1 MPDLYGW
8 AFVFSSYLFMNR
20 SSTILLFLTCSFI
33 LISVWVSAQVDTSIH
48 SLRDSTFILRSKKGL
63 FKKLGDAIWIESPQF
78 ELQNN
83 AAVIKNESRF
93 TKFEGKIINQI
104 QVNSV
109 VYTTPFEDTLIKG
122 NKIKHV
128 VQEALYNSTTS
139 KTMVKNLFFS
149 IGDTLYPFL
158 IADNEKLLRE
168 ISFIQDAQIFA
179 ENDPNDNNGV
189 IIYVQWKDVFPIGGS
204 ANIGSLQSFNAE
216 INHDNF
222 LGWGDKIQFKT
233 LYDLDRRPLAGT
245 GFEYIKRNIGG
256 SFINLTLGIDNINP
270 TFNSGKKEEHA
281 LYLKGDLPLVSPYH
295 SFTGGFEIGQHEA
308 YNAYN
313 VSNIYNQLFQYKYG
327 ILDGWMG
334 LNIGAG
340 LRVKDNLQSRLRKF
354 ISFRA
359 LSKRFSEIPDTA
371 VVKYN
376 YNYSS
381 VDAGLLSFSIF
392 KQEYYHTSFIY
403 GFGRNEDVPEGY
415 SLSVVGGI
423 TQRNHL
429 TRPYLGIEYE
439 REYFSRN
446 NNYINYAFKM
456 GGYYK
461 NGTIQDIGTLTSLQ
475 YFTQLKKL
483 SNPKWSKRLFVIASA
498 TQQIKTILNEPLY
511 LRSEYGIPTFK
522 NDNIVAASRMSLNLE
537 QVYYNTV
544 KYYGFSFAPFVFVN
558 SSYIKLIGEAV
569 KNGSIYTALGL
580 GCRTRNENLIF
591 GTIELKAFYYPR
603 TLSTMNPLNI
613 SINTGLKFRYNSQ
626 LIHRPDFVQMN

>member
-8 AFVFSSYLFMNR
+8 AFVFSPFLYMKR
-20 SSTILLFLTCSFI
+20 SSTILLFLVSSFI
-33 LISVWVSAQVDTSIH
+33 LISAGVNAQEDTSIH
-48 SLRDSTFILRSKKGL
+48 TLRDSTFLLRSKKGL

-93 TKFEGKIINQI
+93 TKFRGKIINQI

-122 NKIKHV
+122 NKIKQA
-128 VQEALYNSTTS
+128 VQEALYNSTTN
-139 KTMVKNLFFS
+139 KTMIKNLFFS
-149 IGDTLYPFL
+149 IGDSLYPYL
-158 IADNEKLLRE
+158 IADNEKFLRE
-168 ISFIQDAQIFA
+168 ITFIQDAQIFV
-179 ENDPNDNNGV
+179 ENDPIDNNGV

-256 SFINLTLGIDNINP
+256 SFLNLTFGIDNIYP
-270 TFNSGKKEEHA
+270 TFNSGKKEERA

-295 SFTGGFEIGQHEA
+295 SFTGGFEIGKHEA
-308 YNAYN
+308 YNTYGSAA
-313 VSNIYNQLFQYKYG
+313 IYNQQFQYKYG

-334 LNIGAG
+334 INIGAG
-340 LRVKDNLQSRLRKF
+340 LKVKDNFQSRLRKF
-354 ISFRA
+354 VSFRA

-371 VVKYN
+371 IIKYN
-376 YNYSS
+376 FNYSS
-381 VDAGLLSFSIF
+381 IDAGLVSLNIF

-415 SLSVVGGI
+415 SFSMVGGI
-423 TQRNHL
+423 TQRNYR
-429 TRPYLGIEYE
+429 TRPYFGVEYT
-439 REYFSRN
+439 RAYFSSN
-446 NNYINYAFKM
+446 KNYVNYIIKS
-456 GGYYK
+456 GGYIHK
-461 NGTIQDIGTLTSLQ
+461 GNVEDLSLLTSLQ
-475 YFTQLKKL
+475 YFTRLNKMA
-483 SNPKWSKRLFVIASA
+483 NPKWSKRLFGSLSA
-498 TQQIKTILNEPLY
+498 TQQLKTILNEPLY
-511 LRSEYGIPTFK
+511 LRSDFGIPTFK
-522 NDNIVAASRMSLNLE
+522 NDNILAATRISCNLE

-569 KNGSIYTALGL
+569 KKGSIYTALGL

-591 GTIELKAFYYPR
+591 GTMELKAFYYPR
-603 TLSTMNPLNI
+603 TLSTMNPFNI
-613 SINTGLKFRYNSQ
+613 SINTGLRFKYNSQ
-626 LIHRPDFVQMN
+626 LIQKPDFVQLN

>member
-8 AFVFSSYLFMNR
+8 AFVFSPFLYMKR
-20 SSTILLFLTCSFI
+20 SSTILLFLVSSFI
-33 LISVWVSAQVDTSIH
+33 LISAGVNAQEDTSIH
-48 SLRDSTFILRSKKGL
+48 TLRDSTFLLRSKKGL
-63 FKKLGDAIWIESPQF
+63 IKKLDDAIWIESPQF

-122 NKIKHV
+122 NKIKHA
-128 VQEALYNSTTS
+128 VQEALYNSTTN
-139 KTMVKNLFFS
+139 KTMIKNLFFS
-149 IGDTLYPFL
+149 IGDSLYPYL
-158 IADNEKLLRE
+158 IADNEKFLRE
-168 ISFIQDAQIFA
+168 ITFIQDAQIFV
-179 ENDPNDNNGV
+179 ENDPIDNNGV

-256 SFINLTLGIDNINP
+256 SFLNLTFGIDNIYP
-270 TFNSGKKEEHA
+270 TFNSGKKEERA

-295 SFTGGFEIGQHEA
+295 SFTGGFEIGKHEA
-308 YNAYN
+308 YNTYGSAA
-313 VSNIYNQLFQYKYG
+313 IYNQQFQYKYG

-334 LNIGAG
+334 INIGAG
-340 LRVKDNLQSRLRKF
+340 LKVKDNFQSRLRKF
-354 ISFRA
+354 VSFRA

-371 VVKYN
+371 IIKYN
-376 YNYSS
+376 FNYSS
-381 VDAGLLSFSIF
+381 IDAGLVSLNIF

-415 SLSVVGGI
+415 SFSMVGGI
-423 TQRNHL
+423 TQRNYR
-429 TRPYLGIEYE
+429 TRPYFGVEYT
-439 REYFSRN
+439 RAYFSSN
-446 NNYINYAFKM
+446 NNYVNYIIKS
-456 GGYYK
+456 GGYIHK
-461 NGTIQDIGTLTSLQ
+461 GNVEDLSLLTSLQ
-475 YFTQLKKL
+475 YFTRLNKMA
-483 SNPKWSKRLFVIASA
+483 NPKWSKRLFGSLSA
-498 TQQIKTILNEPLY
+498 TQQLKTILNEPLY
-511 LRSEYGIPTFK
+511 LRSDFGIPTFK
-522 NDNIVAASRMSLNLE
+522 NDNILAATRISCNLE

-569 KNGSIYTALGL
+569 KKGSIYTALGL

-591 GTIELKAFYYPR
+591 GTMELKAFYYPR
-603 TLSTMNPLNI
+603 TLSTMNPFNI
-613 SINTGLKFRYNSQ
+613 SINTGLRFKYNSQ
-626 LIHRPDFVQMN
+626 LIQKPDFVQLN

>member
-8 AFVFSSYLFMNR
+8 AFVFSSYLFMKP
-20 SSTILLFLTCSFI
+20 SSCIILFVLSSFI
-33 LISVWVSAQVDTSIH
+33 CISDNICAQEDTTIH

-63 FKKLGDAIWIESPQF
+63 LKKLGDAIWIESQQY
-78 ELQNN
+78 ELQTN

-93 TKFEGKIINQI
+93 EKFRGKIINQI

-122 NKIKHV
+122 NKIKQA
-128 VQEALYNSTTS
+128 VQEALYNSTTN
-139 KTMVKNLFFS
+139 KTMIKNLFFS
-149 IGDTLYPFL
+149 IGDTLYPYL
-158 IADNEKLLRE
+158 IADNEKFLRE
-168 ISFIQDAQIFA
+168 ITFIQDAQIFA
-179 ENDPNDNNGV
+179 VDDPIDNNGV

-204 ANIGSLQSFNAE
+204 ANIGSLQSFSAE
-216 INHDNF
+216 INHNNF
-222 LGWGDKIQFKT
+222 LGLGDKIQFKT

-256 SFINLTLGIDNINP
+256 SFLNLTFGIDNIYP
-270 TFNSGKKEEHA
+270 TFNSGKKEERA
-281 LYLKGDLPLVSPYH
+281 LYFKGDLPLVSPYH
-295 SFTGGFEIGQHEA
+295 SFTGGFEIGKHEA
-308 YNAYN
+308 YNTYGSAA
-313 VSNIYNQLFQYKYG
+313 IYNQQFQYKYG

-334 LNIGAG
+334 INIGAG
-340 LRVKDNLQSRLRKF
+340 LKVKDNFQSRLRKF
-354 ISFRA
+354 VSFRA

-371 VVKYN
+371 IIKYN
-376 YNYSS
+376 FNYSS
-381 VDAGLLSFSIF
+381 VDAGLVSLNIF

-415 SLSVVGGI
+415 SFSMVGGI
-423 TQRNHL
+423 TQRNYR
-429 TRPYLGIEYE
+429 TRPYFGVEYT
-439 REYFSRN
+439 RAYFSSN
-446 NNYINYAFKM
+446 NNYVNYIIKS
-456 GGYYK
+456 GGYIHK
-461 NGTIQDIGTLTSLQ
+461 GNVEDLSLLTSLQ
-475 YFTQLKKL
+475 YFTRLNKMA
-483 SNPKWSKRLFVIASA
+483 NPKWSKRLFGSLSA

-511 LRSEYGIPTFK
+511 LRSDFGIPTFK
-522 NDNIVAASRMSLNLE
+522 NDNILAATRISCNLE

-603 TLSTMNPLNI
+603 TISTMNPFNI
-613 SINTGLKFRYNSQ
+613 SINTGLRFKYNSQ
-626 LIHRPDFVQMN
+626 LIQKPDFVQLN

>member
-8 AFVFSSYLFMNR
+8 AFVFSPFLYMKR
-20 SSTILLFLTCSFI
+20 SISILLFLISSFI
-33 LISVWVSAQVDTSIH
+33 LISVWVSAQEDTSIH
-48 SLRDSTFILRSKKGL
+48 SLRDSTFLLRSKKGIL
-63 FKKLGDAIWIESPQF
+63 KKLGDAIWIESPQF

-83 AAVIKNESRF
+83 AVVIKNESRF
-93 TKFEGKIINQI
+93 TKFSGKIINQI

-109 VYTTPFEDTLIKG
+109 VYETPFDDTLSKRS
-122 NKIKHV
+122 KIKHV

-149 IGDTLYPFL
+149 VGDTLYPYL
-158 IADNEKLLRE
+158 IADNEKFLRE
-168 ISFIQDAQIFA
+168 ITFIQDAQIIA
-179 ENDPNDNNGV
+179 ENDPNDNDGV

-256 SFINLTLGIDNINP
+256 SFINLTFGVDNINP

-281 LYLKGDLPLVSPYH
+281 LYLKGDLLLVSPYH

-313 VSNIYNQLFQYKYG
+313 ILNIYNQLFQYKYG

-334 LNIGAG
+334 LNIGSG

-359 LSKRFSEIPDTA
+359 LSKRFSTIPDTA
-371 VVKYN
+371 FVKYN

-415 SLSVVGGI
+415 SFSVVSGI
-423 TQRNHL
+423 TQRNNI
-429 TRPYLGIEYE
+429 TRPYIGMEYE
-439 REYFSRN
+439 REYFSKN
-446 NNYINYAFKM
+446 KNYVNYVFKT
-456 GGYYK
+456 GGYLNK
-461 NGTIQDIGTLTSLQ
+461 GVLEDMGILTSLQ
-475 YFTQLKKL
+475 YFTHLTKL
-483 SNPKWSKRLFVIASA
+483 SNPKWSKRIFASISA
-498 TQQIKTILNEPLY
+498 TQQLKTFLNEPLY

-580 GCRTRNENLIF
+580 GCRTRNENLVF

-603 TLSTMNPLNI
+603 TLSTMNPFNI